1 MSELLFLVIGLVAG
15 WLLTF
20 HAFYSDLKTMSAKE
34 IREALDEM
42 QELERQWD
50 MARQAQDDEEEEEL
64 DPCMT
69 LEPIKLDTSTS
80 HLDKVMSSPYTHK

>member
-20 HAFYSDLKTMSAKE
+20 HAFYGELKNMSAKE

-64 DPCMT
+64 DPYMT
-69 LEPIKLDTSTS
+69 LEPIKLDNSTS
-80 HLDKVMSSPYTHK
+80 HLDRVMSQPYTHK

>member
-1 MSELLFLVIGLVAG
+1 MSEILFLVIGLVAG

-20 HAFYSDLKTMSAKE
+20 HAFYGELKDMSAKE

-50 MARQAQDDEEEEEL
+50 MARQAQDDEELESIEL
-64 DPCMT
+64 NN
-69 LEPIKLDTSTS
+69 STS